1 LKPEIRI
8 GNTRFNKENV
18 VNIQKK
24 VHTPEAL
31 AKVSFDLTKLDLTQ
45 AGNYRIVLY
54 IGLSMNSQDSF
65 YANAFVYKGKPFYI
79 EFPVK
84 ANESASDVAK
94 RVVKIAD
101 KYLLFMTQEQILNV
115 SVDGNE
121 VVFEAVNGYQIIK
134 KAVLQ
139 KYDPEHDTVDCCN
152 FEGDFVDVITGVPV
166 AYTFDGEVESLGK
179 KVSEDGKLVDLA
191 SDETP
196 IYPGI
201 EAFCDYN
208 WIIHNLRLP
217 TLANTYFW
225 AVNKAEM
232 PVPGAVYNQ
241 YIVRMCADRYGIAGE
256 VVGQKATSITTHVF
270 YVLDNGDLTAFETA
284 LKSVIDGG
292 EFLTRADDVL
302 KEPYKALDK
311 GNSTTEG
318 GTEGGTTEGE
328 NTGGEGGT
336 TPDAGQNP

>member
-79 EFPVK
+79 EFPIK
-84 ANESASDVAK
+84 AGENAPDIVK

-115 SVDGNE
+115 FADPKDSNS

-166 AYTFDGEVESLGK
+166 AYTFKGEVKSLDK
-179 KVSEDGKLVDLA
+179 KVSEDGELVDLA

-241 YIVRMCADRYGIAGE
+241 YIVRMCADRYGISGE

-302 KEPYKALDK
+302 KEPYKVLDE

-318 GTEGGTTEGE
+318 GTEGGTT
-328 NTGGEGGT
+328 
-336 TPDAGQNP
+336 PDAGQNP

>member
-1 LKPEIRI
+1 MKPEIRI

-31 AKVSFDLTKLDLTQ
+31 ASVEFDLEKAFTLAKGGKETGK
-45 AGNYRIVLY
+45 AGNYRVVLY
-54 IGLSMNSQDSF
+54 VGLSMNSQDSF

-79 EFPVK
+79 EFPVLS
-84 ANESASDVAK
+84 EDEDPEDVAK

-101 KYLLFMTQEQILNV
+101 KYLLFMAQEPILNV
-115 SVDGNE
+115 TADGKK
-121 VVFEAVNGYQIIK
+121 VKFEGVNGYQILK

-139 KYDPEHDTVDCCN
+139 KFDPEHDTVDCCN
-152 FEGDFVDVITGVPV
+152 FEGDFVDLITGVPV
-166 AYTFDGEVESLGK
+166 AYTFDGEVKSLDK
-179 KVSEDGKLVDLA
+179 KVSEDGGLVDLA

-292 EFLTRADDVL
+292 KFLTDADDVL
-302 KEPYKALDK
+302 KEPYKALDE
-311 GNSTTEG
+311 GNSTT
-318 GTEGGTTEGE
+318 
-328 NTGGEGGT
+328 EGGT